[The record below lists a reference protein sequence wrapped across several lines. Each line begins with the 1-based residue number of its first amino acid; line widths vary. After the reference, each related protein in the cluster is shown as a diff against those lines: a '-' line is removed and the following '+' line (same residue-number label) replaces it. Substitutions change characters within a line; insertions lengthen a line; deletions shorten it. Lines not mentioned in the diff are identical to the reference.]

1 MIGQIASRLLPSVLG
16 ALAAAVLCGTLGA
29 VDEAEQE
36 RADEGQREQQLQNMK
51 RSATQYALS
60 SADTPKRAF
69 KFHETAI
76 LRFSNPVSGTQD
88 GALYL
93 WTDHGRP
100 QAIVK
105 LYTFDNK
112 TYSHAWLSLSQNS
125 FVAERD
131 GEMIWSPT
139 EPGITWREVP
149 GAAQPA
155 ATKAE
160 RLRQMKILSSRFS
173 ATYTALRSD
182 GKPFDL
188 RILTQP
194 LLRYETDDDFHADG
208 ALFGYV
214 QSTAPV
220 GLLLLE
226 SRQTQDDRRW
236 FYAYA
241 SLVTGHVTGRYED
254 QDVFSLERDNNPGR
268 DPKQLYL
275 LFHSLPV
282 PNE

>member
-1 MIGQIASRLLPSVLG
+1 MIARIAIRLPSVLG
-16 ALAAAVLCGTLGA
+16 FLAAAVLCPALGA
-29 VDEAEQE
+29 VGEPEQE
-36 RADEGQREQQLQNMK
+36 KAEEARREQQLQNMK
-51 RSATQYALS
+51 RSAAQYALS
-60 SADTPKRAF
+60 SADMPKRAF
-69 KFHETAI
+69 KFQETAV

-105 LYTFDNK
+105 LYTFNNK

-125 FVAERD
+125 FSAERD
-131 GEMIWSPT
+131 GEVIWSPT

-149 GAAQPA
+149 NAAQPA
-155 ATKAE
+155 ATAAE
-160 RLRQMKILSSRFS
+160 RLRQMKTLSSRFS

-194 LLRYETDDDFHADG
+194 LLRYETDDDYHADG

-226 SRQTQDDRRW
+226 SRQTQGGRRW

-254 QDVFSLERDNNPGR
+254 QEVFSLERENNPDR
-268 DPKQLYL
+268 DPTQLYL

>member
-1 MIGQIASRLLPSVLG
+1 MIGRIASRKLPSVLG
-16 ALAAAVLCGTLGA
+16 VVAAVLCPALGA
-29 VDEAEQE
+29 VDEPAQKA
-36 RADEGQREQQLQNMK
+36 ADEARREQQLQNMK
-51 RSATQYALS
+51 RSAAQYALS
-60 SADTPKRAF
+60 SADMPRRAF
-69 KFHETAI
+69 KFHETAS
-76 LRFSNPVSGTQD
+76 LRFSNPVSGTKD

-112 TYSHAWLSLSQNS
+112 TYSHAWLSLSENS

-131 GEMIWSPT
+131 GEVIWSPT

-155 ATKAE
+155 ATAAE
-160 RLRQMKILSSRFS
+160 RLRQMKTLSSRFS

-194 LLRYETDDDFHADG
+194 LLRYETDDAYRADG

-220 GLLLLE
+220 ALLLLE
-226 SRQTQDDRRW
+226 SRQTQGGRRW

-241 SLVTGHVTGRYED
+241 SLVTGHVTGRCKD
-254 QDVFSLERDNNPGR
+254 QEVFSLERDNNPGR
-268 DPKQLYL
+268 DPKQPYV